1 MLWVFVV
8 VSALSVFVIAALT
21 IGREAHRLDTLAPRA
36 VYEIEQAT
44 AFVAEKLPS
53 STQSRL
59 TLDEL
64 SRLLTLHLNWLH
76 SKGLLPERVIDRRQ
90 DIVEDLVISEET
102 LVGYLLGEAER
113 AGVDI
118 LDDVD
123 VVIVTDVHLQ
133 YFEAI
138 GAVGPPAPPLDH

>member
-8 VSALSVFVIAALT
+8 VSAVGVFLIAALT
-21 IGREAHRLDTLAPRA
+21 IGREARRLDAVAPRA

-44 AFVAEKLPS
+44 AFVAERLPDD
-53 STQSRL
+53 TQARL
-59 TLDEL
+59 TLEEL
-64 SRLLTLHLNWLH
+64 SQLLVMHLNWLH
-76 SKGLLPERVIDRRQ
+76 SKGLLPEAVVDRRQ
-90 DIVEDLVISEET
+90 DIDDEVVISEET

-113 AGVDI
+113 AGVVI

-123 VVIVTDVHLQ
+123 VVEVTDVHLR

-138 GAVGPPAPPLDH
+138 GAVGPRASNEDA